1 MCAEARTL
9 VGWWRR
15 IVNEERVRF
24 WEQKGTQGLQRSA
37 ETPRPGNDGRL
48 AFDIV
53 GSRVALGPLRR
64 DLLPVYRR
72 WRDGFVALRALSGDA
87 WSAVLDEEGPWYDDL
102 VMTDEHV
109 WFTIYELKT
118 LRPIGITGLIDIDQ
132 NDQSAE
138 FFLHIGEVASQARG
152 LGTETGRLMLEYAFV
167 ALQLETL
174 FLMTYEFNLS
184 ELRSF
189 ERVGF
194 REFGRQRQA
203 HLKGGRLW
211 DVIYLEVQADQ
222 IPSLGRRGE
231 HAAQQHFH

>member
-1 MCAEARTL
+1 MNDEL
-9 VGWWRR
+9 
-15 IVNEERVRF
+15 IFRVP
-24 WEQKGTQGLQRSA
+24 EGNQGLQRSSG
-37 ETPRPGNDGRL
+37 TPQGGKDAPL
-48 AFDIV
+48 SFDII

-72 WRDGFVALRALSGDA
+72 WRDGFVALRAMSGDA
-87 WSAVLDEEGPWYDDL
+87 WSAVLDEEGPWYDEM

-138 FFLHIGEVASQARG
+138 FFLHIGEVASQARDF
-152 LGTETGRLMLEYAFV
+152 GTETGRLMLEYAFV

-194 REFGRQRQA
+194 KEFGRQRQA

-211 DVIYLEVQADQ
+211 DVIYLEVQADE
-222 IPSLGRRGE
+222 IPGLGPRGDFMM
-231 HAAQQHFH
+231 QQNFH

>member
-1 MCAEARTL
+1 LGIDRGGT
-9 VGWWRR
+9 VDRR
-15 IVNEERVRF
+15 LSEPE
-24 WEQKGTQGLQRSA
+24 GTFGLQHGAGNLEEQR
-37 ETPRPGNDGRL
+37 EPRPS
-48 AFDIV
+48 FDIV

-64 DLLPVYRR
+64 DLLPLYRR
-72 WRDGFVALRALSGDA
+72 WRDGFFALRAMSGDA
-87 WSAVLDEEGPWYDDL
+87 WSAVLDEESPWYDDMVL
-102 VMTDEHV
+102 TDEHA

-138 FFLHIGEVASQARG
+138 FFLHIGEVASQARDY
-152 LGTETGRLMLEYAFV
+152 GTETGRLMLEYAFV
-167 ALQLETL
+167 ALKLETL

-184 ELRSF
+184 ELRSY

-211 DVIYLEVQADQ
+211 DVIYLEVQAHELPNLD
-222 IPSLGRRGE
+222 RRHE
-231 HAAQQHFH
+231 LPPTHQFH

>member
-1 MCAEARTL
+1 MNDDL
-9 VGWWRR
+9 
-15 IVNEERVRF
+15 F
-24 WEQKGTQGLQRSA
+24 QFYDLKGTLGLRQSDGASQQR
-37 ETPRPGNDGRL
+37 NDTRL

-53 GSRVALGPLRR
+53 GSHVALGPLRR

-72 WRDGFVALRALSGDA
+72 WRDGFVALRAMSGEA
-87 WSAVLDEEGPWYDDL
+87 WSSLLDEDGPWYDDL
-102 VMTDEHV
+102 VMTDDHV

-118 LRPIGITGLIDIDQ
+118 LRPIGITGLIDIDR
-132 NDQSAE
+132 NDRSAE
-138 FFLHIGEVASQARG
+138 FFLHIGEVASQARDF
-152 LGTETGRLMLEYAFV
+152 GTETGRLMLEYSFV

-194 REFGRQRQA
+194 REFGRQRRA

-211 DVIYLEVQADQ
+211 DVIYLEVQADE
-222 IPSLGRRGE
+222 IPSLGRRGDSTL
-231 HAAQQHFH
+231 QQHFH

>member
-1 MCAEARTL
+1 MQR
-9 VGWWRR
+9 
-15 IVNEERVRF
+15 
-24 WEQKGTQGLQRSA
+24 LQRGA
-37 ETPRPGNDGRL
+37 DTPRPGNNGRL
-48 AFDIV
+48 AFDVV

-72 WRDGFVALRALSGDA
+72 WRDGFVALRAMSGDA
-87 WSAVLDEEGPWYDDL
+87 WSAVLDEDGPWYDDL

-132 NDQSAE
+132 NDRSAE

-222 IPSLGRRGE
+222 IPGIGRRGDSS
-231 HAAQQHFH
+231 AQQHFH

>member
-1 MCAEARTL
+1 MNDDLTFHLPE
-9 VGWWRR
+9 G
-15 IVNEERVRF
+15 I
-24 WEQKGTQGLQRSA
+24 QGLQRSSGI
-37 ETPRPGNDGRL
+37 PRNGKDARPS
-48 AFDIV
+48 FDII

-72 WRDGFVALRALSGDA
+72 WRDGFVALRAMSGDA
-87 WSAVLDEEGPWYDDL
+87 WSAVLDEEGPWYEEM

-118 LRPIGITGLIDIDQ
+118 LRPIGITGLIDVDH

-138 FFLHIGEVASQARG
+138 FFLHIGEVASQARDF
-152 LGTETGRLMLEYAFV
+152 GTETGRLMLEYAFV

-194 REFGRQRQA
+194 KEFGRQRQA

-211 DVIYLEVQADQ
+211 DVIYLEVQADE
-222 IPSLGRRGE
+222 IPGLGPRGDSMM
-231 HAAQQHFH
+231 QQNFH

>member
-1 MCAEARTL
+1 MNDDL
-9 VGWWRR
+9 NVR
-15 IVNEERVRF
+15 IPEGN
-24 WEQKGTQGLQRSA
+24 QGLQGSSG
-37 ETPRPGNDGRL
+37 TPQGEKDARL
-48 AFDIV
+48 SFDII

-72 WRDGFVALRALSGDA
+72 WRDGFVALRAMSGDA
-87 WSAVLDEEGPWYDDL
+87 WSAVLDEDGPWYDEL
-102 VMTDEHV
+102 VMTDEHA

-138 FFLHIGEVASQARG
+138 FFLHIGEIASQARDF
-152 LGTETGRLMLEYAFV
+152 GTETGRLMLEYAFV

-194 REFGRQRQA
+194 KEFGRQRQA

-211 DVIYLEVQADQ
+211 DVIYLEVQADE
-222 IPSLGRRGE
+222 IPGLGPRGDFMM
-231 HAAQQHFH
+231 QQNFH

>member
-1 MCAEARTL
+1 MLIDRYRSVDRKISGPEGTL
-9 VGWWRR
+9 
-15 IVNEERVRF
+15 
-24 WEQKGTQGLQRSA
+24 GLQRGADKPEEQS
-37 ETPRPGNDGRL
+37 DLRL
-48 AFDIV
+48 SFDIV

-72 WRDGFVALRALSGDA
+72 WRDGFFALRAMSGDA
-87 WSAVLDEEGPWYDDL
+87 WSAVLDEESPWYDDMVL
-102 VMTDEHV
+102 TDEHA

-118 LRPIGITGLIDIDQ
+118 LRPVGITGLIDIDQ

-138 FFLHIGEVASQARG
+138 FFLHIGEVASQARDY
-152 LGTETGRLMLEYAFV
+152 GTETGRLMLEYAFV
-167 ALQLETL
+167 ALKLETL

-184 ELRSF
+184 ELRSY

-211 DVIYLEVQADQ
+211 DVIYLEVQADE
-222 IPSLGRRGE
+222 IPNLGRRNDVPPS
-231 HAAQQHFH
+231 QHFH

>member
-1 MCAEARTL
+1 M
-9 VGWWRR
+9 
-15 IVNEERVRF
+15 
-24 WEQKGTQGLQRSA
+24 QRSSD
-37 ETPRPGNDGRL
+37 TPLGGNGSRL
-48 AFDIV
+48 NFDII

-72 WRDGFVALRALSGDA
+72 WRDGFVALRAMSGDA
-87 WSAVLDEEGPWYDDL
+87 WSSVLDEEGPWYDDL

-118 LRPIGITGLIDIDQ
+118 LRPIGITGLIDIDE

-138 FFLHIGEVASQARG
+138 FFLHIGEVASQARDF
-152 LGTETGRLMLEYAFV
+152 GTETGRLMLEYAFV

-194 REFGRQRQA
+194 KEFGRQRQA

-211 DVIYLEVQADQ
+211 DVIYLEVQADE
-222 IPSLGRRGE
+222 IPGLGRRGDSMM
-231 HAAQQHFH
+231 QQNFH